1 MGRKWVC
8 IKVPKEVKEELY
20 ELKRGQNKAAW
31 QIISEAIS
39 FYRAMIREKE
49 HYTKSSD
56 TDKIAYYIM
65 KLVTSA
71 SYLKFEKNQE
81 SLEKFKQVVGQVSER
96 LNISCQ
102 ELIPAA
108 EKLIKEKSGKSIHT
122 FNMVLKSCII
132 KLIFNMLEN

>member
-8 IKVPKEVKEELY
+8 IKVPEEIRDEIY
-20 ELKRGQNKAAW
+20 EIKRVQNKAAW

-39 FYRAMIREKE
+39 FYRAMLREKE

-71 SYLKFEKNQE
+71 SYVKFSKNEE
-81 SLEKFKQVVGQVSER
+81 SLEKFRKVVEQVQKRV
-96 LNISCQ
+96 NISCD

-108 EKLIKEKSGKSIHT
+108 EKLIKQPSGRNIHT